1 MVTSTLTPDLILMEV
16 ICPTISEGLC
26 RSMSHLWIFIWNQ
39 FQVLEPS
46 PQGVFLIVILG
57 VLVGIWT
64 GPFTLRFFSFAPL
77 TSTWLLHRPHI
88 VAGEGDPNLVN
99 GHLWLHESLAGV
111 FEGHGSSMASWPTCS
126 SGRVNSGEAGAGGM
140 GLRCSGNQVF
150 LKEVLCRNFYKE
162 SQTEFFKKLLR
173 ARKVMTR
180 ACHRFCLTDLGEFL
194 PFHGSQNTW
203 RFPYLLVR

>member
-1 MVTSTLTPDLILMEV
+1 M
-16 ICPTISEGLC
+16 
-26 RSMSHLWIFIWNQ
+26 
-39 FQVLEPS
+39 
-46 PQGVFLIVILG
+46 LG
-57 VLVGIWT
+57 IRT

-77 TSTWLLHRPHI
+77 TSTWLLQRPHI

-111 FEGHGSSMASWPTCS
+111 FKGHGCSMASWSTCS
-126 SGRVNSGEAGAGGM
+126 SGRVNSGEAGTGAGGM
-140 GLRCSGNQVF
+140 GLCFSGNQVF

-173 ARKVMTR
+173 ARTVMTT
-180 ACHRFCLTDLGEFL
+180 AGHRFCPTDLGEFL

-203 RFPYLLVR
+203 RFLYLLLR